1 MPTMTDRDLR
11 REVRLLR
18 RQRAVLGVALIVLL
32 AVTLLGPSR
41 GDDAGGDSPC
51 GASAGVVAPA
61 PSDTV
66 AATGITC
73 PEASAAIVPPREPCG
88 RTTAP
93 TPTLLPRDPFQRTAT
108 PTRDLLRQLRVR
120 KCRYIVQHLYP
131 HSGFAPYVEFFV
143 SEHER
148 LGMAEAWWYSLVY
161 GGANFSLRVGATAP
175 GSCAGPMDVK
185 HRPLILDPKANIRW
199 HCREMA
205 GFYRRGVRGLRLC
218 ECVFYP
224 ARPHD
229 WGGGRFAKTDR
240 RHRACIERAYQ
251 EGRL

>member
-1 MPTMTDRDLR
+1 MTDRDLR

-32 AVTLLGPSR
+32 AVTLLGPGR

-51 GASAGVVAPA
+51 GASAGVVTPA
-61 PSDTV
+61 P
-66 AATGITC
+66 TC
-73 PEASAAIVPPREPCG
+73 
-88 RTTAP
+88 
-93 TPTLLPRDPFQRTAT
+93 
-108 PTRDLLRQLRVR
+108 DLLHQLRVR

-131 HSGFAPYVEFFV
+131 NSGFGAYVEFFV